1 MSLASEIEI
10 VIKRLDQQLTCTHVV
25 VEAVK
30 QLIDMYA
37 REPADIR
44 RAVDLHNYLT
54 LQFARY
60 HARQIG
66 RTQLVSSLEAAK
78 EVSRLLTEA

>member
-1 MSLASEIEI
+1 MSLASDIET
-10 VIKRLDQQLTCTHVV
+10 VVKRLDQQLTCTHVV

-44 RAVDLHNYLT
+44 RAVDLHNYVT

-66 RTQLVSSLEAAK
+66 RSQLVDSLEAAR
-78 EVSRLLTEA
+78 EVSRLLADA